1 MKVHKAQSQPPVLGV
16 LLANIPSC
24 RIAHTDR
31 CLKKLMGKSV
41 LNHIIEHTNPQ
52 VSALILNANGDP
64 TRFENIDLPI
74 VPDVINDHPGA
85 LSGILTG
92 MEWAHEHMPD
102 CEWIASFATSSPLI
116 PDNMVERLFEAIQVN
131 HADMAYVSC
140 NGRKH
145 PEFGLWPMELAED
158 LRYALEEDDIKRIE
172 KWCSL
177 YNLSVCPYRSK
188 PVDCFSYANLID
200 GIIGTEAHAELH

>member
-1 MKVHKAQSQPPVLGV
+1 MKAHKAQSQPPVLGV

-131 HADMAYVSC
+131 HADMAYVS
-140 NGRKH
+140 
-145 PEFGLWPMELAED
+145 
-158 LRYALEEDDIKRIE
+158 
-172 KWCSL
+172 
-177 YNLSVCPYRSK
+177 
-188 PVDCFSYANLID
+188 
-200 GIIGTEAHAELH
+200 